1 MAGIDRRRGRV
12 KDSIPP
18 EVDPAAQVLRLE
30 RRLARERTA
39 RLAAEAIAEDGMR
52 ELYRQQQR
60 LRLVETIATA
70 ANLSDN
76 PEAAFRMALDAICEF
91 TGWTIG
97 QVYMFADEVTDGD
110 LIWAGVWSGGED
122 EALNAFRDASAAI
135 SFPRGVGLPGRVW
148 ESGRACWIED
158 IAGDPNFPRA
168 EAAAACGLRGA
179 FAFPTLI
186 GEEVGAVMEFFLHR
200 PAPPDA
206 DLLHTLD
213 QIGAQLGRVI
223 ERYRHAR
230 RAQSDHKALEAM
242 YAEAELQRAA
252 AEQADR
258 AKSAFLAVTSHE
270 IRTPLNAVLGLAEA
284 LRREPLTEAQHELN
298 DGVLASGAMLLRLLN
313 AVLDMSR
320 IEADQASARME
331 VFDLEAK
338 LRSIVSIWT
347 PRASETGVALDLEVV
362 AKDGTPR
369 IRSDV
374 GRIEQTLV
382 NLISNAL
389 KFTPEGG
396 RVSVHALL
404 DAGALRLE
412 VLDDGHGVTEA
423 DHERIFQP
431 FEQTEAG
438 RVAGG
443 AGLGLAI
450 CAGNIR
456 LLGGHIGVDRAP
468 DGRNRFWIT
477 CPVEAGG
484 PEAAPDTAEPSGP
497 TRGLRVLAAEDN
509 AANRRVLEVLLA
521 PSGIDL
527 TFAENGAVALEIATT
542 QPFDLILM
550 DVNMPEMDG
559 VQALEQIRA
568 SGGER
573 GSVPVYM
580 LTANAFADD
589 VERYLE
595 MGADG
600 VLTKPIDL
608 PKLYEVLSHC
618 FAARRASQD
627 VAAA

>member
-1 MAGIDRRRGRV
+1 M

-18 EVDPAAQVLRLE
+18 EVDPAAQVQRLE

-60 LRLVETIATA
+60 LRLVETIATT
-70 ANLSDN
+70 ANLSDT

-97 QVYMFADEVTDGD
+97 HVYMFADDVEDGD
-110 LIWAGVWSGGED
+110 LIWAGVWNGGED
-122 EALNAFRDASAAI
+122 EALNAFREASAAA
-135 SFPRGVGLPGRVW
+135 SFAKGVGLPGRVW

-158 IAGDPNFPRA
+158 IAGDDNFPRA
-168 EAAAACGLRGA
+168 RAAAACGLRGA
-179 FAFPTLI
+179 FAFPALI
-186 GEEVGAVMEFFLHR
+186 GEEVGAVMEFYLQR

-206 DLLHTLD
+206 KLLHTLD
-213 QIGAQLGRVI
+213 QVGAQLGRVI
-223 ERYRHAR
+223 ERYRNNHRAR
-230 RAQSDHKALEAM
+230 VDHEALEAM
-242 YAEAELQRAA
+242 YAEAEIQRVA

-284 LRREPLTEAQHELN
+284 LRREPLTTAQHELN

-320 IEADQASARME
+320 IEADQARARME
-331 VFDLEAK
+331 VFDLDAK

-347 PRASETGVALDLEVV
+347 PRAGETGVALDLEVI
-362 AKDGTPR
+362 ADDGSHWV
-369 IRSDV
+369 RSDV

-396 RVSVHALL
+396 RVSVRALL
-404 DAGALRLE
+404 NQGSLRLE
-412 VLDDGHGVTEA
+412 VLDDGHGVSEA
-423 DHERIFQP
+423 DQERIFQP
-431 FEQTEAG
+431 FEQTQAG
-438 RVAGG
+438 RDAGG

-456 LLGGHIGVDRAP
+456 LLGGDIGVDRGP
-468 DGRNRFWIT
+468 GGRNRFWIA
-477 CPVEAGG
+477 CPVEAGI
-484 PEAAPDTAEPSGP
+484 ADTTADTATQSGP
-497 TRGLRVLAAEDN
+497 MRGLRVLAAEDN

-521 PSGIDL
+521 PLGVDL
-527 TFAENGAVALEIATT
+527 TFAENGAIAVESATT
-542 QPFDLILM
+542 QAFDMILM

-559 VQALEQIRA
+559 VQALQQIRA

-573 GSVPVYM
+573 GDIPVYM

-608 PKLYEVLSHC
+608 PRLYEVLWHC
-618 FAARRASQD
+618 FETRQPSPD

>member
-1 MAGIDRRRGRV
+1 MKGLA
-12 KDSIPP
+12 SP
-18 EVDPAAQVLRLE
+18 EVDPVAQLQRLE

-60 LRLVETIATA
+60 LRLVETIATT
-70 ANLSDN
+70 ANLSDT
-76 PEAAFRMALDAICEF
+76 PETAFRTALDAICEF

-97 QVYMFADEVTDGD
+97 HVYMFADDVEDGD
-110 LIWAGVWSGGED
+110 LIWAGVWNGGED
-122 EALNAFRDASAAI
+122 EALNAFREASAAV
-135 SFPRGVGLPGRVW
+135 SFARGVGLPGRVW
-148 ESGRACWIED
+148 DSGRACWIED
-158 IAGDPNFPRA
+158 IAGDSNFPRA
-168 EAAAACGLRGA
+168 AAAAVCGLRGA
-179 FAFPTLI
+179 FAFPALI
-186 GEEVGAVMEFFLHR
+186 GEEVGAVMEFYLQR

-206 DLLHTLD
+206 ELLHTLD
-213 QIGAQLGRVI
+213 QVGAQLGRVI

-230 RAQSDHKALEAM
+230 RARTDHEALEAM

-252 AEQADR
+252 AEQASR

-284 LRREPLTEAQHELN
+284 LKREPLTEAQHELN

-320 IEADQASARME
+320 IEADQARARME
-331 VFDLEAK
+331 VFDLDAK
-338 LRSIVSIWT
+338 LRSIVSIWM
-347 PRASETGVALDLEVV
+347 PRAVETGVTLDLEVV
-362 AKDGTPR
+362 AEGLSPWVC
-369 IRSDV
+369 SDV

-389 KFTPEGG
+389 KFTPEGS
-396 RVSVHALL
+396 RVCVRALL
-404 DAGALRLE
+404 GEGRLRLE

-423 DHERIFQP
+423 DQERIFQP
-431 FEQTEAG
+431 FEQTPAG
-438 RVAGG
+438 REAGG

-456 LLGGHIGVDRAP
+456 LLGGDIGVDRAA

-477 CPVEAGG
+477 CPVEAGV
-484 PEAAPDTAEPSGP
+484 ADTAADRVESGP
-497 TRGLRVLAAEDN
+497 MGGLRVLAAEDN

-521 PSGIDL
+521 PLGVDL
-527 TFAENGAVALEIATT
+527 TFAENGAIALAIATT
-542 QPFDLILM
+542 QAFDMILM

-559 VQALEQIRA
+559 VEALQQIRA

-573 GSVPVYM
+573 GKIPVYM

-608 PKLYEVLSHC
+608 PRLCEVLSHC
-618 FAARRASQD
+618 FETRHASPD

>member
-1 MAGIDRRRGRV
+1 M

-18 EVDPAAQVLRLE
+18 EVDPAAQILRLE

-60 LRLVETIATA
+60 LRLVETIATT
-70 ANLSDN
+70 ANLSDT

-97 QVYMFADEVTDGD
+97 HVYMFADDVEDGD
-110 LIWAGVWSGGED
+110 LIWAGVWNGAEE
-122 EALNAFRDASAAI
+122 EALNAFREASAAL

-158 IAGDPNFPRA
+158 IAGDENFPRA
-168 EAAAACGLRGA
+168 VAAAACGLRGA
-179 FAFPTLI
+179 FAFPALI
-186 GEEVGAVMEFFLHR
+186 GEEVGAVMEFYLQR

-206 DLLHTLD
+206 ELLHTLD
-213 QIGAQLGRVI
+213 QVGAQLGRVI
-223 ERYRHAR
+223 ERYRNAY
-230 RAQSDHKALEAM
+230 RAKTDHEALEAM
-242 YAEAELQRAA
+242 YAEAEIQRAA

-320 IEADQASARME
+320 IEADQARARME
-331 VFDLEAK
+331 VFDLDAK

-347 PRASETGVALDLEVV
+347 PRAGETGVALDLEVV
-362 AKDGTPR
+362 ADDQSPWV
-369 IRSDV
+369 RSDV
-374 GRIEQTLV
+374 GRLEQTLV

-396 RVSVHALL
+396 RVSVRALL
-404 DAGALRLE
+404 DEGSLRLE
-412 VLDDGHGVTEA
+412 VLDDGPGVTEA
-423 DHERIFQP
+423 DEERIFQP

-438 RVAGG
+438 REAGG

-456 LLGGHIGVDRAP
+456 LLGGDIGVDRAA
-468 DGRNRFWIT
+468 DDRNRFWIT
-477 CPVEAGG
+477 CPVEAGV
-484 PEAAPDTAEPSGP
+484 ADARSDSAKVSGP

-509 AANRRVLEVLLA
+509 PANRRVLEVLLA
-521 PSGIDL
+521 PSGVDL

-542 QPFDLILM
+542 QAFDLILM

-559 VQALEQIRA
+559 VQALQHIRA
-568 SGGER
+568 AGGER
-573 GSVPVYM
+573 GEVPVYM

-589 VERYLE
+589 VERYLAV
-595 MGADG
+595 GADG

-608 PKLYEVLSHC
+608 PQLYQVLSHC
-618 FAARRASQD
+618 FATRQPPSD
-627 VAAA
+627 AAAA

>member
-1 MAGIDRRRGRV
+1 M
-12 KDSIPP
+12 KDSTPTEI
-18 EVDPAAQVLRLE
+18 DPADQLMRLE

-60 LRLVETIATA
+60 LRLVETIATT
-70 ANLSDN
+70 ANLSDT
-76 PEAAFRMALDAICEF
+76 PEAAFRMALDAICDF

-97 QVYMFADEVTDGD
+97 HVYMFADDVEGGD
-110 LIWAGVWSGGED
+110 LIWAGVWNGGED
-122 EALNAFRDASAAI
+122 EALNAFRDASAAV
-135 SFPRGVGLPGRVW
+135 SFAKGVGLPGRVW

-158 IAGDPNFPRA
+158 IAGDDNFPRA

-179 FAFPTLI
+179 FAFPALI
-186 GEEVGAVMEFFLHR
+186 GEEVGAVMEFYLQR

-206 DLLHTLD
+206 NLLHTLD
-213 QIGAQLGRVI
+213 QVGAQLGRVI

-230 RAQSDHKALEAM
+230 RAQADHKALEAM
-242 YAEAELQRAA
+242 YAEAELQRTA
-252 AEQADR
+252 AEQANR

-284 LRREPLTEAQHELN
+284 LRREPLTESQHELN

-320 IEADQASARME
+320 IEADQARARME
-331 VFDLEAK
+331 VFDLDAK
-338 LRSIVSIWT
+338 LRSIISIWT
-347 PRASETGVALDLEVV
+347 PRAGETGVALDLEVV
-362 AKDGTPR
+362 ADDQSPWV
-369 IRSDV
+369 RSDV

-396 RVSVHALL
+396 RVSVRALL
-404 DAGALRLE
+404 DEGALRLE
-412 VLDDGHGVTEA
+412 VLDDGPGVPAA
-423 DHERIFQP
+423 DQERIFQP

-438 RVAGG
+438 REAGG

-456 LLGGHIGVDRAP
+456 LLGGDIGVDRAA

-477 CPVEAGG
+477 CPVEAGVADAKSDI
-484 PEAAPDTAEPSGP
+484 EKESGP
-497 TRGLRVLAAEDN
+497 TTGLRVLAAEDN
-509 AANRRVLEVLLA
+509 PANRRVLEVLLA
-521 PSGIDL
+521 PSGVDL
-527 TFAENGAVALEIATT
+527 TFAENGAIALEIATT
-542 QPFDLILM
+542 QAFDLILM

-568 SGGER
+568 VGGER
-573 GSVPVYM
+573 GEVPVYM

-589 VERYLE
+589 VERYLA

-608 PKLYEVLSHC
+608 PRLYEVLSQC
-618 FAARRASQD
+618 FAARPSSPE

>member
-1 MAGIDRRRGRV
+1 M
-12 KDSIPP
+12 KDSLPP

-60 LRLVETIATA
+60 LRLVETIATT
-70 ANLSDN
+70 ANLSDT

-97 QVYMFADEVTDGD
+97 HVYMFADDVEDGD
-110 LIWAGVWSGGED
+110 LIWAGVWNGGED
-122 EALNAFRDASAAI
+122 EALNAFREASAAA
-135 SFPRGVGLPGRVW
+135 SFAKGVGLPGRVW

-158 IAGDPNFPRA
+158 IAGDNNFPRA
-168 EAAAACGLRGA
+168 LAAAACGLRGA
-179 FAFPTLI
+179 FAFPALI
-186 GEEVGAVMEFFLHR
+186 GEEVGAVMEFYLQR

-206 DLLHTLD
+206 KLLHTLD
-213 QIGAQLGRVI
+213 QVGAQLGRVI
-223 ERYRHAR
+223 ERYRNTHRAR
-230 RAQSDHKALEAM
+230 ADHEALEAM
-242 YAEAELQRAA
+242 YAEAEIQRVA

-284 LRREPLTEAQHELN
+284 LRREPLTTAQHELN

-320 IEADQASARME
+320 IEADQARARME
-331 VFDLEAK
+331 VFDLDAK

-347 PRASETGVALDLEVV
+347 PRAGETGVALDLEVI
-362 AKDGTPR
+362 ADDGSHWV
-369 IRSDV
+369 RSDV

-396 RVSVHALL
+396 RVSVRALL
-404 DAGALRLE
+404 AQGSLRLE
-412 VLDDGHGVTEA
+412 VLDDGHGVSEA
-423 DHERIFQP
+423 DQERIFQP
-431 FEQTEAG
+431 FEQTQAG
-438 RVAGG
+438 RDAGG

-456 LLGGHIGVDRAP
+456 LLGGDIGVDRGLG
-468 DGRNRFWIT
+468 GRNRFWIA
-477 CPVEAGG
+477 CPVEAGIAD
-484 PEAAPDTAEPSGP
+484 AASDTATQNGP
-497 TRGLRVLAAEDN
+497 MRGLRVLAAEDN

-521 PSGIDL
+521 PLDVDL
-527 TFAENGAVALEIATT
+527 TFAENGAIAVEIATT
-542 QPFDLILM
+542 QAFDMILM

-559 VQALEQIRA
+559 VRALQQIRA

-573 GSVPVYM
+573 GDIPVYM

-608 PKLYEVLSHC
+608 PRLYEVLSHC
-618 FAARRASQD
+618 FETRQPSPD